1 MNVVASS
8 STTGGRMTGAP
19 SALRIYLQEIRCE
32 FLALLRTPSFSLPTL
47 LFPPMFYVLFA
58 VLMPVGKNSG
68 WQVSHYLLATY
79 VVFGVMGPALFGFG
93 VTVAIERQR
102 GWLTLKRV
110 APMPPGA
117 YLTAKMAMAM
127 AFAAII
133 FVIMAV
139 IAIFAAGV
147 GLPLNAWVSLLAVAV
162 LGVLPFCAIGL
173 FIGTV
178 TTGQGAPAVVNL
190 IYLPMGFLAGL
201 WFPLAILPAF
211 VQQIAPLWPA
221 YHLGQVALAAIGQP
235 VKGAIATH
243 LLALGAVTVIF
254 FLLARRRLMHS

>member
-1 MNVVASS
+1 MNALAPAVA
-8 STTGGRMTGAP
+8 GDRAFGRIDT
-19 SALRIYLQEIRCE
+19 LRSYLREIRCE
-32 FLALLRTPSFSLPTL
+32 FLSLLRTPSFSLPTL

-58 VLMPVGKNSG
+58 VLMPLGRSSG

-117 YLTAKMAMAM
+117 YLAAKMAMAM

-133 FVIMAV
+133 FAIMAV
-139 IAIFAAGV
+139 LAVFAAGV
-147 GLPLNAWVSLLAVAV
+147 NLPLTAWLALLAVAV

-178 TTGQGAPAVVNL
+178 SSGQGAPAIVNL

-201 WFPLAILPAF
+201 WFPLALLPAF

-221 YHLGQVALAAIGQP
+221 YHLGQIALAAIGQP
-235 VKGAIATH
+235 VEGALATPV
-243 LLALGAVTVIF
+243 LALGVVTSVF
-254 FLLARRRLMHS
+254 FLLARRRLARG